1 MKVCL
6 SPGTRVTPVR
16 EPIRMDVAASPTTKN
31 GDKHMNK
38 TDKYIGLDVHQ
49 DTTVIAVAEGGR
61 VGEVRVYGS
70 IPGDLRSLEKVLGK
84 LGG

>member
-1 MKVCL
+1 
-6 SPGTRVTPVR
+6 
-16 EPIRMDVAASPTTKN
+16 MDEEVSPTTKN

-38 TDKYIGLDVHQ
+38 TDKYIGLDVHK

-70 IPGDLRSLEKVLGK
+70 IPGDLRSLEKVPRISQIGMK
-84 LGG
+84 NAPHGTT